1 MFKALELSLEC
12 RKCFM
17 RLPETCIEDVGA
29 NHTCHVHV
37 LAILVGAVRELGD
50 RMLHEREA

>member
-17 RLPETCIEDVGA
+17 RLPETWVEDVEA
-29 NHTCHVHV
+29 NPICHVHV